1 MKIDAGFSIDFLS
14 LNVAQSRVAEVP
26 QSTASDDARLRAQ
39 LLLTRQRAGA
49 LNKAL
54 HELDGVLRAPWASR
68 VGASRPATATSTA
81 DLGLDGIGVA
91 TTLQSSNEVNTT
103 PTSFSTFG
111 PDWIGSSAQ
120 ASLTGTYDGSNGTD
134 TLTFRVDREGVHG
147 SDDLRIKVYD
157 SSDQEIDQLVIK
169 KNDPIATQY
178 TLSNG
183 IALTLGAGELF
194 KGDSFTLDVD
204 ASLPTSFTPS
214 APAWTN
220 VMALV
225 TLDGVYDGSNG
236 NGTLRIDV
244 TREGTHGSNDLQIQV
259 YDPNDQ
265 EIDKIDIKKNDPI
278 GMQYTLSNGMVLSL
292 GAGDLVK
299 GRTLTVDVYDSV
311 GSVVDPD
318 KPLDGTRTDNPSLEY
333 GFSVTPGTFQ
343 VNGVTIDVFAGDTMN
358 SVLNRITQSAAGV
371 SATFDPSTET
381 VVLTQKTT
389 GQSPTIVLAN
399 DTSGFVQAMK
409 LDTAS
414 PTPGVDPDPDKL
426 LRAVPLFASVQSGT
440 ITVEGVDVS
449 IDVAT
454 DTLNDVIARINA
466 FVPAVV
472 ASLSG
477 DAQRVS
483 IRSTSANVSLE
494 IDSGNT
500 GFFPVLHIADGSYL
514 AKKGQAAG
522 MSTTH
527 ASRVAESVE
536 SVSKAFNALYDDRGF
551 GSSPISLLERLR
563 SDMES
568 AVSQAFNDTGPR
580 FSSGFGVGFD
590 FRPYAREVFGFSD
603 TDKRS
608 LVSTLWTGV
617 GDVHDLF
624 LGPDASVPRGLV
636 EKLTAVLK
644 EAESST
650 QSLLGFKGHS
660 IDVLA

>member
-1 MKIDAGFSIDFLS
+1 MKVETGFSIDFLS
-14 LNVAQSRVAEVP
+14 LNIGQSRVAEVP
-26 QSTASDDARLRAQ
+26 KSTASDDARLREQ
-39 LLLTRQRAGA
+39 LVLTRRRAGELTRA
-49 LNKAL
+49 LN
-54 HELDGVLRAPWASR
+54 ELDGLLRVSGVSR
-68 VGASRPATATSTA
+68 VGANRPATATSTA
-81 DLGLDGIGVA
+81 DLGLDGVGVA

-120 ASLTGTYDGSNGTD
+120 ASLAGTYDGSNGTD

-147 SDDLRIKVYD
+147 ADDLRIKVYD
-157 SSDQEIDQLVIK
+157 SAAQQIDQLDIK
-169 KNDPIATQY
+169 KNDLITKQY

-183 IALTLGAGELF
+183 VVLTLGAGELF

-204 ASLPTSFTPS
+204 ASLPTSFAPS

-225 TLDGVYDGSNG
+225 TIDGVYDGSNG
-236 NGTLRIDV
+236 NGTLRFDV
-244 TREGTHGSNDLQIQV
+244 TREGTHGSKDLQIKV

-265 EIDKIDIKKNDPI
+265 QIDTIDIDKNDPI
-278 GMQYTLSNGMVLSL
+278 NTQYTLVNGMVLSL

-333 GFSVTPGTFQ
+333 GLSVTPGTFQ
-343 VNGVTIDVFAGDTMN
+343 VNGVTIDVLAADTMN

-371 SATFDPSTET
+371 SATFDPLTET
-381 VVLTQKTT
+381 VVLTQTTT
-389 GQSPTIVLAN
+389 GQTPTIVLAN

-409 LDTAS
+409 LDSAS
-414 PTPGVDPDPDKL
+414 PTLGVDPDQDKL
-426 LRAVPLFASVQSGT
+426 LTDVPLFASIQSGT
-440 ITVEGVDVS
+440 ITVEGVDIS

-454 DTLNDVIARINA
+454 DSLNDVIARINA
-466 FVPAVV
+466 SVPAVV
-472 ASLSG
+472 ASISG

-483 IRSTSANVSLE
+483 VTSTSANVSLE

-500 GFFPVLHIADGSYL
+500 GFFPVLQIADGSYL
-514 AKKGQAAG
+514 AKRGRAG
-522 MSTTH
+522 VSTTH

-536 SVSKAFNALYDDRGF
+536 SVSKAFNALYDDLRF

-563 SDMES
+563 SDMER
-568 AVSQAFNDTGPR
+568 AVSDAFADTGPR
-580 FSSGFGVGFD
+580 FGTDFGVGFD
-590 FRPYAREVFGFSD
+590 FRPYAHEVFEFSAG
-603 TDKRS
+603 DKRT
-608 LVSTLWTGV
+608 LASTLRTGL

-624 LGPDASVPRGLV
+624 LGQKSSVPSGLV
-636 EKLTAVLK
+636 EKLTAVLN
-644 EAESST
+644 EAETNT
-650 QSLLGFKGHS
+650 QSLLGFRGHS
-660 IDVLA
+660 VDVLA

>member
-1 MKIDAGFSIDFLS
+1 MKVETGFSIDFLS
-14 LNVAQSRVAEVP
+14 LNIGQSRVAEVP
-26 QSTASDDARLRAQ
+26 KSTASDDARLREQ
-39 LLLTRQRAGA
+39 LVLTRRRAGELTRA
-49 LNKAL
+49 LN
-54 HELDGVLRAPWASR
+54 ELDGLLRVSGASR
-68 VGASRPATATSTA
+68 VGANRPATATSTA
-81 DLGLDGIGVA
+81 DLGLDGVGVA

-120 ASLTGTYDGSNGTD
+120 ASLAGTYDGSNGTD

-147 SDDLRIKVYD
+147 ADDLRIKVYD
-157 SSDQEIDQLVIK
+157 SAAQQIDQLDIK
-169 KNDPIATQY
+169 KNDLITKQY

-183 IALTLGAGELF
+183 VVLTLGAGELF

-204 ASLPTSFTPS
+204 ASLPTSFAPS

-225 TLDGVYDGSNG
+225 TIDGVYDGSNG
-236 NGTLRIDV
+236 NGTLRFDV
-244 TREGTHGSNDLQIQV
+244 TREGTHGSKDLQIKV

-265 EIDKIDIKKNDPI
+265 QIDTIDIDKNDPI
-278 GMQYTLSNGMVLSL
+278 NTQYTLVNGMVLSL

-333 GFSVTPGTFQ
+333 GLSVTPGTFQ
-343 VNGVTIDVFAGDTMN
+343 VNGVTIDVLAADTMN

-371 SATFDPSTET
+371 SATFDPLTET
-381 VVLTQKTT
+381 VVLTQTTT
-389 GQSPTIVLAN
+389 GQTPTIVLAN

-409 LDTAS
+409 LDSAS
-414 PTPGVDPDPDKL
+414 PTLGVDPDPDKL
-426 LRAVPLFASVQSGT
+426 LTDVPLFASIQSGT
-440 ITVEGVDVS
+440 ITVEGVDIS

-454 DTLNDVIARINA
+454 DSLNDVIARINA
-466 FVPAVV
+466 SVPAVV
-472 ASLSG
+472 ASISG

-483 IRSTSANVSLE
+483 VTSTSANVSLE

-500 GFFPVLHIADGSYL
+500 GFFPVLQIADGSYL
-514 AKKGQAAG
+514 AKRGRAG
-522 MSTTH
+522 VSTTH

-536 SVSKAFNALYDDRGF
+536 SVSKAFNALYDDLRF

-563 SDMES
+563 SDMER
-568 AVSQAFNDTGPR
+568 AVSDAFADTGPR
-580 FSSGFGVGFD
+580 FGTDFGVGFD
-590 FRPYAREVFGFSD
+590 FRPYAHEVFEFSAG
-603 TDKRS
+603 DKRT
-608 LVSTLWTGV
+608 LASTLRTGL

-624 LGPDASVPRGLV
+624 LGQKSSVPSGLV
-636 EKLTAVLK
+636 EKLTAVLN
-644 EAESST
+644 EAETNT
-650 QSLLGFKGHS
+650 QSLLGFRGHS
-660 IDVLA
+660 VDVLA